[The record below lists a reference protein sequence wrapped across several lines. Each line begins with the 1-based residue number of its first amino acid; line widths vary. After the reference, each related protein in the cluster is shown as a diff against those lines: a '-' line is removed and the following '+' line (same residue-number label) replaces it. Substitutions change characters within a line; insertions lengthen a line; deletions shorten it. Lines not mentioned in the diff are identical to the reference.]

1 MDLLI
6 GIPAWLIASVVVG
19 AVAASRGRSGFGFFL
34 ISFLL
39 SPLIGLLVLLLVR
52 NYAEEDRQWRARRD
66 ATRRASPLQSPAVTT
81 TATGGGSTRAPD
93 ATGMELRISQLERLA
108 ALRSGGV
115 LNDTEFEEQKRQL
128 LGGDAGTGASSPVA
142 TAAAHSAPLF
152 GLCPTCRSTIQMDAT
167 VCPSCGASKAARP
180 DWAPRPV

>member
-52 NYAEEDRQWRARRD
+52 NYAEEDRKWRATRD
-66 ATRRASPLQSPAVTT
+66 ATRESRPLQSPTVSPHAMVRSP
-81 TATGGGSTRAPD
+81 AQAQAQDGI
-93 ATGMELRISQLERLA
+93 ELRISQLERLA
-108 ALRSGGV
+108 ALRSAGA
-115 LNDTEFEEQKRQL
+115 LSEAEFEEQKRQL
-128 LGGDAGTGASSPVA
+128 LGGEVASG
-142 TAAAHSAPLF
+142 APLRGDGCSCF
-152 GLCPTCRSTIQMDAT
+152 SGKNNPLRTLPYVQVHHSDGRHSVPPLWGL
-167 VCPSCGASKAARP
+167 
-180 DWAPRPV
+180 